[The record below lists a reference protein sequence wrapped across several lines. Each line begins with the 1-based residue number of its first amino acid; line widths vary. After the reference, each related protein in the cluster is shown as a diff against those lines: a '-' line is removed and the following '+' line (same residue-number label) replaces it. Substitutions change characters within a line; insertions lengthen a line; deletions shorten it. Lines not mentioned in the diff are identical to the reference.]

1 MKLIRLILV
10 YYLSLFIIFAINFE
24 NPFFLISSK
33 IANDAF
39 NSAKKNNLNL
49 FFVKQG
55 KSYKSDIK
63 PNLFL
68 LKRNCLLVQQKKEN
82 EFVFVK
88 YNSSAQRMKMSDT
101 AQLRELIILNAQ
113 EMLGTK
119 YKYGSSDSTGLDCS
133 SFIEL
138 SYLKTGIWI
147 PRMAHNQAGIGKEV
161 SFEKARKG
169 DLIFYGQ
176 NIDSTIKITHVGMVY
191 SNSTKVGFST
201 IHCVS
206 SGVLINKGNSGVWKN
221 YWNSKV
227 LFCRSIF

>member
-1 MKLIRLILV
+1 MKLIRLIIV
-10 YYLSLFIIFAINFE
+10 YYLYLFIVFAVNFE

-33 IANDAF
+33 IVNYTF
-39 NSAKKNNLNL
+39 NNIKKNKLNL
-49 FFVKQG
+49 VFDKQG
-55 KSYKSDIK
+55 KSYKLNIK

-68 LKRNCLLVQQKKEN
+68 LKKNSLLVQQKEEN
-82 EFVFVK
+82 QFIFVK
-88 YNSSAQRMKMSDT
+88 YNSSAQRMKTSDT
-101 AQLRELIILNAQ
+101 TQLRELIISNAQ
-113 EMLGTK
+113 KMLGTK

-138 SYLKTGIWI
+138 SYLEAGIWI
-147 PRMAHNQAGIGKEV
+147 PRMAHNQSGIGNEV
-161 SFEKARKG
+161 SLEKAKKG

-176 NIDSTIKITHVGMVY
+176 EINSTVKITHVGMVY
-191 SNSTKVGFST
+191 TNSMKTGFST

-206 SGVLINKGNSGVWKN
+206 SGVLIDKESSRVWKN